1 MENNPVKK
9 TPALTRLLLLMVTV
23 ILFNYTVSA
32 TASVI
37 RLATTTSTEN
47 SGLLAKIIPEFE
59 RTTTNKVH
67 VIAVGTGKAL
77 RLLREGDVDVVLV
90 HARAAEDKIVA
101 DGFGVNRKDV
111 MYNDFVIV
119 GDTADPAKIK
129 GSKDVAQAMKNIA
142 DHKAVFVS
150 RGDDSGTHKKE
161 KFLWREAKVNPNG
174 KWYREA
180 GQGMGK
186 VLQMAGEL
194 GAYTLT
200 DRGTWLA
207 FQGKSP
213 LKIMVEGDGRLFN
226 PYGIIAINP
235 EKYPDANY
243 DGAMQLVNWIV
254 SKSAQTLI
262 QNYQIAGQ
270 TLFTPL
276 ALDKNALTAK

>member
-1 MENNPVKK
+1 MKIIPVGIRYLI
-9 TPALTRLLLLMVTV
+9 TITALIVCSQ
-23 ILFNYTVSA
+23 FAYASA
-32 TASVI
+32 TTI

-47 SGLLAKIIPEFE
+47 SGLLSVLIPAFE
-59 RTTTNKVH
+59 TATSNKVH

-90 HARAAEDKIVA
+90 HARAAEDKLVA

-119 GDTADPAKIK
+119 GDPTDPAKIK
-129 GSKDVAQAMKNIA
+129 GVKDATEAFKNIA
-142 DHKAVFVS
+142 QYKSVFVS
-150 RGDDSGTHKKE
+150 RGDESGTHKKE
-161 KFLWREAKVNPNG
+161 QFIWQEAQVIPQG

-194 GAYTLT
+194 GGYTLT

-207 FQGKSP
+207 FQDKSP

-235 EKYPDANY
+235 KKYPDANY
-243 DGAMQLVNWIV
+243 DGAMQLVNWIT
-254 SKSAQTLI
+254 SKSAQALI
-262 QNYQIAGQ
+262 QNFKIANQ
-270 TLFTPL
+270 ALFIPT
-276 ALDKNALTAK
+276 ALNPSELTAK

>member
-1 MENNPVKK
+1 MKK
-9 TPALTRLLLLMVTV
+9 ASTIFQFLLL
-23 ILFNYTVSA
+23 SA
-32 TASVI
+32 TLLLCNQIVHASATVI

-47 SGLLAKIIPEFE
+47 SGLLAEILPEFE
-59 RTTTNKVH
+59 RATNNKVH

-90 HARAAEDKIVA
+90 HARAAEDKLVA

-119 GDTADPAKIK
+119 GDPSDPAKIK
-129 GSKDVAQAMKNIA
+129 DMSDTTAALKQIAQ
-142 DHKAVFVS
+142 HKVVFIS

-161 KFLWREAKVNPNG
+161 KSLWREAQVNPDG
-174 KWYREA
+174 QWYREA

-186 VLQMAGEL
+186 VLQIAGEL

-207 FQGKSP
+207 FQKNSP
-213 LKIMVEGDGRLFN
+213 LKIMVQGDARLFN

-243 DGAMQLVNWIV
+243 NGAMQLVNWITA
-254 SKSAQTLI
+254 KSAQTMI
-262 QNYQIAGQ
+262 QNFKIAGN
-270 TLFTPL
+270 TLFIPM
-276 ALDKNALTAK
+276 ALSKSELTAK

>member
-1 MENNPVKK
+1 MNIHN
-9 TPALTRLLLLMVTV
+9 LTFRLLLLISPFVLCNT
-23 ILFNYTVSA
+23 
-32 TASVI
+32 SVYANDNII

-47 SGLLAKIIPEFE
+47 SGLLADILPDFE
-59 RTTTNKVH
+59 RTTKNKVH

-101 DGFGVNRKDV
+101 DGYGVNRKDV

-119 GDTADPAKIK
+119 GDPRDPAKIK
-129 GSKDVAQAMKNIA
+129 GDKNAVDALKKIAQQ
-142 DHKAVFVS
+142 KALFVS

-161 KFLWREAKVNPNG
+161 KFLWREAQLTPDG

-186 VLQMAGEL
+186 VLQIASEL

-207 FQGKSP
+207 YENNSP

-226 PYGIIAINP
+226 PYGVIAINP
-235 EKYPDANY
+235 EKYPGANY
-243 DGAMQLVNWIV
+243 EGAMQLINWIT
-254 SKSAQTLI
+254 SKSAQI
-262 QNYQIAGQ
+262 MIRDFKVAGK
-270 TLFTPL
+270 TLFTP
-276 ALDKNALTAK
+276 TAISKSELSSK

>member
-1 MENNPVKK
+1 MKHTISKLFVLLVVF
-9 TPALTRLLLLMVTV
+9 ALLPCSEA
-23 ILFNYTVSA
+23 ILADQT
-32 TASVI
+32 VI

-47 SGLLAKIIPEFE
+47 SGLLSDILPEFE
-59 RTTTNKVH
+59 RTTNSQVH

-90 HARAAEDKIVA
+90 HARAAEDKIVS

-119 GDTADPAKIK
+119 GDPADPAKIK
-129 GSKDVAQAMKNIA
+129 GMKDAAKALKQIA
-142 DHKAVFVS
+142 DKNAVFVS

-161 KFLWREAKVNPNG
+161 KFLWREARVVPGG

-186 VLQMAGEL
+186 VLQISGEL
-194 GAYTLT
+194 GGYTLT

-207 FQGKSP
+207 FEKNSP
-213 LKIMVEGDGRLFN
+213 LQIMVEGDGRLFN

-243 DGAMQLVNWIV
+243 DGAMKLINWMT
-254 SKSAQTLI
+254 SKSAQLLI
-262 QNYQIAGQ
+262 KNFTIANK
-270 TLFTPL
+270 TLFIPM
-276 ALDKNALTAK
+276 ALDKSELTAK

>member
-1 MENNPVKK
+1 MKLNSIII
-9 TPALTRLLLLMVTV
+9 RLLSLLL
-23 ILFNYTVSA
+23 ILFLCSQNVFASA
-32 TASVI
+32 TII

-47 SGLLAKIIPEFE
+47 SGLLSEILPEFE
-59 RTTTNKVH
+59 RTTNNKVH

-90 HARAAEDKIVA
+90 HARAAEDKLIA

-119 GDTADPAKIK
+119 GDPKDPAGIK
-129 GSKDVAQAMKNIA
+129 GTKDVAEALKKIA
-142 DHKAVFVS
+142 QHKAMFVS

-161 KFLWREAKVNPNG
+161 KFLWREARLIPDG

-186 VLQMAGEL
+186 VLQIAGEL
-194 GAYTLT
+194 SAYTLT

-207 FQGKSP
+207 FKKNSP
-213 LKIMVEGDGRLFN
+213 LKIMVEGDTQLFN

-235 EKYPDANY
+235 KKYPDANY
-243 DGAMQLVNWIV
+243 EGALKLINWIT
-254 SKSAQTLI
+254 SKSAQVMI
-262 QNYQIAGQ
+262 KNFKVAGK
-270 TLFTPL
+270 TLFIP
-276 ALDKNALTAK
+276 NAQGKSELTAK

>member
-1 MENNPVKK
+1 MNIKLI
-9 TPALTRLLLLMVTV
+9 ALRLLALISFLLLCSPS
-23 ILFNYTVSA
+23 IY
-32 TASVI
+32 ASGTVI

-47 SGLLAKIIPEFE
+47 SGLLSVILPEFE
-59 RTTTNKVH
+59 HTTKNQVH

-77 RLLREGDVDVVLV
+77 RLLREGNVDVVLV

-119 GDTADPAKIK
+119 GDPKDPAKIK
-129 GSKDVAQAMKNIA
+129 GTKDAAKALKEIA
-142 DHKAVFVS
+142 NQKSLFIS

-161 KFLWREAKVNPNG
+161 KFLWREARVVPQG

-186 VLQMAGEL
+186 VLQMASEL

-207 FQGKSP
+207 YQKKLP
-213 LKIMVEGDGRLFN
+213 LKILVEGDARLFN

-235 EKYPDANY
+235 KKYPDANY
-243 DGAMQLVNWIV
+243 DGAMQLVNWIT
-254 SKSAQTLI
+254 SRSAQLI
-262 QNYQIAGQ
+262 IKNFKIAGQ
-270 TLFTPL
+270 TLFIPT
-276 ALDKNALTAK
+276 ALDANALTVK